1 MTRES
6 TSACPE
12 TALLLPGN
20 ISVFKGEIKMTD
32 ISRRKLFGAAG
43 AASLGLAGMVPVASA
58 SECGKPVKWNETKE
72 FVIIGTGFAG
82 LAAALEAHQGG
93 MKSDQILILEKMS
106 FPGGNSVINGGAV
119 AAAGT
124 DMQKAEGIKDSPDLL
139 YADIVKAGGGLAHPE
154 LARHIA
160 DESVENF
167 YWLRD
172 KIGVKFKAV
181 TYHGGHSVKRS
192 HAVESNSGAGFILP
206 MLERL
211 KEVGI
216 KPQLRTKVEQ
226 LIVNDKGCVEG
237 VKARTGYTFG
247 KEESGKVVYIRAT
260 KGVLLATGGFS
271 QNVKMR
277 MSHDPRLT
285 AAFSST
291 NQPGATGE
299 TIQQAQEIGAN
310 TIQMDWIQLG
320 PWTSPDE
327 QGFGVAPLFVES
339 AVGYGPM
346 IDPATGKRFVKET
359 GNRKVRADA
368 IVAIGHP
375 CLIYTSAVNAKANII
390 GKNMTDELYKHA
402 REAGVVKEYPTL
414 KAMADDLKIPFDQLK
429 KTNDDF
435 NSYMKAKKDPE
446 FDCMIFDNAVPNE
459 EGPFLAV
466 RLWPRVHHCMG
477 GLEINNKAEVLSCRG
492 EPIKGLYAAGEV
504 TGGVHGMVRLG
515 TVAVADCMIFGR
527 TAARTA
533 LAFKGC

>member
-1 MTRES
+1 MTNS
-6 TSACPE
+6 
-12 TALLLPGN
+12 L
-20 ISVFKGEIKMTD
+20 
-32 ISRRKLFGAAG
+32 SRRSFLGSLAAAG
-43 AASLGLAGMVPVASA
+43 AAGVVSAPVLAQTVKVPA
-58 SECGKPVKWNETKE
+58 KWDKTVD
-72 FVIIGTGFAG
+72 FLIVGTGFAG
-82 LAAALEAHQGG
+82 LGAAIEAHEQGI
-93 MKSDQILILEKMS
+93 KNVLVIDKMPS
-106 FPGGNSVINGGAV
+106 YGGNSIINGGAV

-124 DMQKAEGIKDSPDLL
+124 DMQKAAGIKDNPDLL
-139 YADIVKAGGGLAHPE
+139 YKDIMKAGGGLAHPE

-160 DESVENF
+160 DSCVEN
-167 YWLRD
+167 YEWL
-172 KIGVKFKAV
+172 KKVGVQFKAV
-181 TYHGGHSVKRS
+181 TFHGGHSVPRS
-192 HAVESNSGAGFILP
+192 HAVTNNSGSGFINP
-206 MLERL
+206 MYKKCQEY
-211 KEVGI
+211 GI
-216 KPQLRTKVEQ
+216 PVQLRT
-226 LIVNDKGCVEG
+226 IVDDLVVDDKGAVLG
-237 VKARTGYTFG
+237 VKVRENYRFG
-247 KEESGKVVYIRAT
+247 REKSGKVAYYRAT
-260 KGVLLATGGFS
+260 KGVLLAAGGFS
-271 QNVKMR
+271 QNVQMR
-277 MSHDPRLT
+277 MEHDPRLNEK
-285 AAFSST
+285 FGST
-291 NQPGATGE
+291 NHPGATGDAL
-299 TIQQAQEIGAN
+299 QAAQMIGAN

>member
-1 MTRES
+1 
-6 TSACPE
+6 
-12 TALLLPGN
+12 
-20 ISVFKGEIKMTD
+20 MTD

-139 YADIVKAGGGLAHPE
+139 YADIIKAGGGLAHPE

-277 MSHDPRLT
+277 MSHDPHLT
-285 AAFSST
+285 AAFTST

-402 REAGVVKEYPTL
+402 RESGVVKEYPTL

>member
-1 MTRES
+1 
-6 TSACPE
+6 
-12 TALLLPGN
+12 
-20 ISVFKGEIKMTD
+20 
-32 ISRRKLFGAAG
+32 
-43 AASLGLAGMVPVASA
+43 
-58 SECGKPVKWNETKE
+58 
-72 FVIIGTGFAG
+72 
-82 LAAALEAHQGG
+82 
-93 MKSDQILILEKMS
+93 
-106 FPGGNSVINGGAV
+106 
-119 AAAGT
+119 
-124 DMQKAEGIKDSPDLL
+124 
-139 YADIVKAGGGLAHPE
+139 
-154 LARHIA
+154 
-160 DESVENF
+160 
-167 YWLRD
+167 
-172 KIGVKFKAV
+172 
-181 TYHGGHSVKRS
+181 
-192 HAVESNSGAGFILP
+192 

-285 AAFSST
+285 AAFTST

-402 REAGVVKEYPTL
+402 RESGVVKEYPTL

-459 EGPFLAV
+459 EGPLLAV